1 MLNGIYYIKN
11 QVSETRDEIKGVFQS
26 YDDAFNELKNCSD
39 WYRENGTGKIYFLE
53 FGLNKKPI
61 LKYEKH

>member
-1 MLNGIYYIKN
+1 MNGIYYIQN
-11 QVSETRDEIKGVFQS
+11 QVSETRDAISGVFPS
-26 YDDAFNELKNCSD
+26 FDDAVNALKNCSD